1 MLSPSRRA
9 RVLGLML
16 GLLVLSLVS
25 FLARQATQMRSHG
38 SPQPGAANPP
48 AAVTQTQDTIAAV
61 SEPAEA
67 LVPPVHFQR
76 GALLSIVSRPDFA
89 DKLEAKM
96 LTPARRVAY
105 VRLNRE
111 LIEGKQSPFWQRSG
125 EGRFTVPLPE
135 GGALTIVVDRSEM
148 LDADRFTSE
157 GHLDGQPAS
166 RVIVSYHRSGQLTA
180 SIQAASLPSTAR
192 LGDTTLHNFAVRATG
207 AAEAQFYEVDES
219 LIPPCGGG
227 VAPVLDGDAL
237 AALARRKAA
246 DAPQSDGTAAAP
258 VVAADGAP
266 HVTVD
271 LMMLY
276 TQGVDAA
283 LPGATVVARAAAVQ
297 TQFDNTV
304 ALVNSDFARSLI
316 TARVRLV
323 KIAEV
328 NLPGDESTAS
338 MSGWQSTALTAL
350 RQTNDGVMDEIHPLR
365 DQVGADLVCLAINRP
380 DSGCSGIGYVLQ
392 HPTQVASD
400 TIGNDLYGFTVV
412 NYGLITSNS
421 VVSHELGHN
430 FGCQHD
436 RENAGGAV
444 GAYSYS
450 YGYRFYGQNGVQ
462 YRTIMA
468 YAPGIRLGYF
478 SNPNVTATEP
488 GVGVLVGVPV
498 GQPGEACNALTMEK
512 DAFEVAGF
520 RLQQQTDAGV
530 GTLVSVST
538 RAYVGTGEQQLIG
551 GFSVAGSQ
559 SRQLLVRAAGASL
572 AQYGVSGALADPKL
586 TIVPMPGTS
595 VPAGL
600 ILAND
605 NWTNQLNPAAV
616 TAADAGVRAFSLVN
630 YPLDSAL
637 VVTLPPGNYSA
648 IVEGVGGATGIAL
661 IEAYEVDTPGDTKI
675 VSLSTR
681 GYADIGREMI
691 AGFAVQGNP
700 GETKRILVRV
710 QGPNLG
716 QYGVTGAMPDPC
728 LELHAADGTILIAN
742 DDWSEGDTALVNG
755 KGDDFTPVVA
765 SYSEQ
770 AIAATGLAPKN
781 RREPAV
787 LVDLLPGAYSVVVKP
802 FERLIATSTAPAQLA
817 QPGVAIVEVFEI
829 KR

>member
-1 MLSPSRRA
+1 M
-9 RVLGLML
+9 
-16 GLLVLSLVS
+16 
-25 FLARQATQMRSHG
+25 
-38 SPQPGAANPP
+38 
-48 AAVTQTQDTIAAV
+48 
-61 SEPAEA
+61 
-67 LVPPVHFQR
+67 
-76 GALLSIVSRPDFA
+76 
-89 DKLEAKM
+89 
-96 LTPARRVAY
+96 
-105 VRLNRE
+105 
-111 LIEGKQSPFWQRSG
+111 
-125 EGRFTVPLPE
+125 VPLPE

-148 LDADRFTSE
+148 LGADRFTSE

-180 SIQAASLPSTAR
+180 SIQAAMLPSTAR
-192 LGDTTLHNFAVRATG
+192 TDGTALHNFAVRATG
-207 AAEAQFYEVDES
+207 TGEAQFYEVDES

-258 VVAADGAP
+258 VVAADSAQ

-283 LPGATVVARAAAVQ
+283 LPGATAAARAAAVQ

-328 NLPGDESTAS
+328 NLPGDDIPGT
-338 MSGWQSTALTAL
+338 MSGWQALALAAL
-350 RQTNDGVMDEIHPLR
+350 RQTGDGVMDEIHPLR
-365 DQVGADLVCLAINRP
+365 DQVGADLVCLAVNRP

-412 NYGLITSNS
+412 GYGLITSTS

-478 SNPNVTATEP
+478 SNPNVIATEP
-488 GVGVLVGVPV
+488 GVGVLVGVPI
-498 GQPGEACNALTMEK
+498 GQPGEAYNALTMEK

-520 RLQQQTDAGV
+520 RLQQQSAAGV

-559 SRQLLVRAAGASL
+559 SKQLLVRAAGASL
-572 AQYGVSGALADPKL
+572 AQYGVSGVLADPKL

-605 NWTNQLNPAAV
+605 NWTSQRDPAAV

-661 IEAYEVDTPGDTKI
+661 IEAYEVDTPGDTRI

-710 QGPNLG
+710 QGPNLA

-728 LELHAADGTILIAN
+728 LELHGADGTILIAN
-742 DDWSEGDTALVNG
+742 DDWSAGDTTVVNG

-765 SYSEQ
+765 SYTEQ
-770 AIAATGLAPKN
+770 AIVATGLAPKN

-802 FERLIATSTAPAQLA
+802 FEKLSPTPPATPQFA

-829 KR
+829 KP

>member
-1 MLSPSRRA
+1 M
-9 RVLGLML
+9 VLL
-16 GLLVLSLVS
+16 LVS

-38 SPQPGAANPP
+38 SPQPGVANPP
-48 AAVTQTQDTIAAV
+48 AAVSETQGAIAAA
-61 SEPAEA
+61 SAPAETLA
-67 LVPPVHFQR
+67 TPIHFQR
-76 GALLSIVSRPDFA
+76 GALLSVVPRPNFA

-111 LIEGKQSPFWQRSG
+111 LIEGKQSPFWQRPG
-125 EGRFTVPLPE
+125 EGLFTVPLPE
-135 GGALTIVVDRSEM
+135 GGALTVVVDRSEM

-166 RVIVSYHRSGQLTA
+166 RVIVSYHRSGQLSA
-180 SIQAASLPSTAR
+180 SIQAATIPSTAR
-192 LGDTTLHNFAVRATG
+192 PGDTTLHNFAVRATG

-227 VAPVLDGDAL
+227 VAPVMDADAL
-237 AALARRKAA
+237 ATLALR
-246 DAPQSDGTAAAP
+246 QAAAVP
-258 VVAADGAP
+258 QKDAAAASAVAADGVP

-283 LPGATVVARAAAVQ
+283 LPGATAAARAAAVQ

-323 KIAEV
+323 KVAIV
-328 NLPGDESTAS
+328 NMPGDDIPGS
-338 MSGWQSTALTAL
+338 MSGWQSMALAAL
-350 RQTNDGVMDEIHPLR
+350 RQTTDGVMDEIHPLR

-412 NYGLITSNS
+412 NYGLMTSNS

-436 RENAGGAV
+436 RDNAGGAA
-444 GAYSYS
+444 GAYSS
-450 YGYRFYGQNGVQ
+450 SFGYRFRGQNGKG

-468 YAPGIRLGYF
+468 YNDQAGTYTRLGYF
-478 SNPNVTATEP
+478 SNPNVTATEA
-488 GVGVLVGVPV
+488 GVGVPV
-498 GQPGEACNALTMEK
+498 GVPIGQPGEAYNALTMEK
-512 DAFEVAGF
+512 DAFEVAGY
-520 RLQQQTDAGV
+520 RLQQQSAAGV

-538 RAYVGTGEQQLIG
+538 RAYVGTGEQELIG
-551 GFSVAGSQ
+551 GFSVVGAQ
-559 SRQLLVRAAGASL
+559 SKQMLVRAVGSGL
-572 AQYGVSGALADPKL
+572 AQFGVSGVLANPKL
-586 TIVPMPGTS
+586 TIVPMAGTS
-595 VPAGL
+595 VPANL
-600 ILAND
+600 VLVND
-605 NWTNQLNPAAV
+605 DWANQLNPAAV
-616 TAADAGVRAFSLVN
+616 TAAAAAVYDFSLVS

-637 VVTLPPGNYSA
+637 LVTLPPGNYSA
-648 IVEGVGGATGIAL
+648 IVEGVGGTTGTAL
-661 IEAYEVDTPGDTKI
+661 IEAYEVNRPGDTKI
-675 VSLSTR
+675 VSLATR

-700 GETKRILVRV
+700 GETKRILIRV
-710 QGPNLG
+710 QGPNLA
-716 QYGVTGAMPDPC
+716 QYGVTGVMPDPC
-728 LELHAADGTILIAN
+728 LELHAADSTILIAN
-742 DDWSEGDTALVNG
+742 DDWSEGDTTVVGVVGN
-755 KGDDFTPVVA
+755 DFTPVVA

-770 AIAATGLAPKN
+770 AIAATGMAPKN

-802 FERLIATSTAPAQLA
+802 FERLTATSTAPVQLA

-829 KR
+829 KP

>member
-1 MLSPSRRA
+1 L
-9 RVLGLML
+9 VL
-16 GLLVLSLVS
+16 LLVT
-25 FLARQATQMRSHG
+25 FFARQATQGRPHG
-38 SPQPGAANPP
+38 QPAAGAAQT
-48 AAVTQTQDTIAAV
+48 AAVVSRTQDTIPTMLT
-61 SEPAEA
+61 EQ
-67 LVPPVHFQR
+67 FQR
-76 GALLSIVSRPDFA
+76 GALLSVVSRPDFA
-89 DKLEAKM
+89 DRFEAKM
-96 LTPARRVAY
+96 LTPARRIYYA
-105 VRLNRE
+105 RLNHE
-111 LIEGKQSPFWQRSG
+111 LIDGKQSPFWQRPG

-135 GGALTIVVDRSEM
+135 GGALTVLVDRSEM

-166 RVIVSYHRSGQLTA
+166 RVIVSYHRGGQLTA
-180 SIQAASLPSTAR
+180 SILAATLPSTASS
-192 LGDTTLHNFAVRATG
+192 GDTRLHNFALRATG
-207 AAEAQFYEVDES
+207 TDVAQFYEVDES

-227 VAPVLDGDAL
+227 VEPVRDGDAL
-237 AALARRKAA
+237 AVLALRQAA
-246 DAPQSDGTAAAP
+246 AQAGDIGAAAP
-258 VVAADGAP
+258 PVVASAVATDSTP

-283 LPGATVVARAAAVQ
+283 LPGATATARAAAVQ

-323 KIAEV
+323 KVAMV
-328 NLPGDESTAS
+328 NLPGDEGTAS

-365 DQVGADLVCLAINRP
+365 DQVGADLVCLAVNRP

-392 HPTQVASD
+392 QPTQVASD
-400 TIGNDLYGFTVV
+400 KIGNDLYGFTVV
-412 NYGLITSNS
+412 GYGLITSNS

-450 YGYRFYGQNGVQ
+450 YGYRFYGQNGAQ

-468 YAPGIRLGYF
+468 YAPGVRLGYF

-488 GVGVLVGVPV
+488 GVGVLVGVPA

-520 RLQQQTDAGV
+520 RLQQQAAASA
-530 GTLVSVST
+530 GTLISVST
-538 RAYVGTGEQQLIG
+538 RAYVGTGDQQLIG
-551 GFSVAGSQ
+551 GFSVAGSESKQ
-559 SRQLLVRAAGASL
+559 MLLRAVGAGL
-572 AQYGVSGALADPKL
+572 AQYGVPGVLPNPKL
-586 TIVPMPGTS
+586 MIVPMPGTS

-600 ILAND
+600 VLAND
-605 NWTNQLNPAAV
+605 DWTNQLNPAAV
-616 TAADAGVRAFSLVN
+616 TTAAAAVYDFSLVN

-637 VVTLPPGNYSA
+637 LVTLPPGSYSA
-648 IVEGVGGATGIAL
+648 IVEGVGGTTGVAL
-661 IEAYEVDTPGDTKI
+661 IEAYEVNRPGDTKI

-691 AGFAVQGNP
+691 AGFDVQGNP
-700 GETKRILVRV
+700 GETKRILIRV
-710 QGPNLG
+710 QGPNLA

-728 LELHAADGTILIAN
+728 LELHAADSTILIAN
-742 DDWSEGDTALVNG
+742 DDWSAGDTTVVNG
-755 KGDDFTPVVA
+755 ISDDFTPVVA
-765 SYSEQ
+765 SYSEK

-781 RREPAV
+781 RLEPAV
-787 LVDLLPGAYSVVVKP
+787 LVDLLPGAYTVVVKP
-802 FERLIATSTAPAQLA
+802 FEKLNPTPPTTPQIA
-817 QPGVAIVEVFEI
+817 QPGVALVEVFEI
-829 KR
+829 KP

>member
-1 MLSPSRRA
+1 
-9 RVLGLML
+9 
-16 GLLVLSLVS
+16 
-25 FLARQATQMRSHG
+25 
-38 SPQPGAANPP
+38 
-48 AAVTQTQDTIAAV
+48 
-61 SEPAEA
+61 
-67 LVPPVHFQR
+67 
-76 GALLSIVSRPDFA
+76 
-89 DKLEAKM
+89 
-96 LTPARRVAY
+96 
-105 VRLNRE
+105 
-111 LIEGKQSPFWQRSG
+111 
-125 EGRFTVPLPE
+125 
-135 GGALTIVVDRSEM
+135 
-148 LDADRFTSE
+148 
-157 GHLDGQPAS
+157 
-166 RVIVSYHRSGQLTA
+166 
-180 SIQAASLPSTAR
+180 
-192 LGDTTLHNFAVRATG
+192 
-207 AAEAQFYEVDES
+207 
-219 LIPPCGGG
+219 
-227 VAPVLDGDAL
+227 
-237 AALARRKAA
+237 
-246 DAPQSDGTAAAP
+246 
-258 VVAADGAP
+258 
-266 HVTVD
+266 
-271 LMMLY
+271 
-276 TQGVDAA
+276 
-283 LPGATVVARAAAVQ
+283 
-297 TQFDNTV
+297 
-304 ALVNSDFARSLI
+304 
-316 TARVRLV
+316 
-323 KIAEV
+323 
-328 NLPGDESTAS
+328 
-338 MSGWQSTALTAL
+338 
-350 RQTNDGVMDEIHPLR
+350 MDEIHPLR
-365 DQVGADLVCLAINRP
+365 DQVGADLVCLAVNRP

-412 NYGLITSNS
+412 GYGLITSTS

-478 SNPNVTATEP
+478 SNPNVIATEP
-488 GVGVLVGVPV
+488 GVGVLVGVPI
-498 GQPGEACNALTMEK
+498 GQPGEAYNALTMEK

-520 RLQQQTDAGV
+520 RLQQQSAAGV

-559 SRQLLVRAAGASL
+559 SKQLLVRAAGASL
-572 AQYGVSGALADPKL
+572 AQYGVSGVLADPKL

-605 NWTNQLNPAAV
+605 NWTNQLNPTAV
-616 TAADAGVRAFSLVN
+616 TAADAGVNAFSLVN

-661 IEAYEVDTPGDTKI
+661 IEAYEVDHPGDTKI

-700 GETKRILVRV
+700 GETKRVLIRV
-710 QGPNLG
+710 QGPNLARL
-716 QYGVTGAMPDPC
+716 GVTGAMPDPC
-728 LELHAADGTILIAN
+728 LELHGSDGTVLIAN
-742 DDWSEGDTALVNG
+742 DDWSEGDTTVVNHV
-755 KGDDFTPVVA
+755 GDDFTPVVA

-802 FERLIATSTAPAQLA
+802 FAKLNPTPPATPQIA

-829 KR
+829 KP